1 MAKADYQLLAD
12 TFGDSSPVVP
22 KYRTLRIRLQEI
34 ALRNHGMLER
44 EGKGW
49 LLWVVD
55 QGEWIEPNLQEVE
68 EVMRGL
74 WPHEFLLD
82 NVKLF

>member
-12 TFGDSSPVVP
+12 TFGADSPVVP

-34 ALRNHGMLER
+34 ALRNQAMLER

-49 LLWVVD
+49 SLWAIEH
-55 QGEWIEPNLQEVE
+55 GEWTKSNLQEIE
-68 EVMRGL
+68 AVMRGL
-74 WPHEFLLD
+74 WPHEFSA
-82 NVKLF
+82 

>member
-1 MAKADYQLLAD
+1 MAKAEYQLLTD
-12 TFGDSSPVVP
+12 TFGADSPIVP

-49 LLWVVD
+49 LLWVVE
-55 QGEWIEPNLQEVE
+55 QGEWREPTLQEMQK
-68 EVMRGL
+68 VMNDL
-74 WPHEFLLD
+74 WPHEFFLTM
-82 NVKLF
+82 